1 MYKIL
6 FILIFSFAA
15 LVTKAQL
22 IDVQYNYNNV
32 GDCSFGASNNAK
44 TPLFM
49 HLYFTNLENTRFTEP
64 LPYVKKLEPGYTGL
78 FILQREMDMDAPS
91 FIFEIETF
99 RSNPIPDVNLDF
111 PYLIPFEPG
120 TKIEP
125 FDVQNIDGFW
135 GDQNPEM
142 WRASGFFARQGDK
155 VYAAR
160 QGQIVE
166 IVGETRKGDPKTWY
180 NTWTNSITLL
190 QPDGTLITYKN
201 VVDKNSK
208 LELNQKIH
216 AGEILGEIESNSSE
230 LVIMIYHNVLKS
242 SELQFVIPVFV
253 TAQGKT
259 EILNPS
265 LNIEVVHPIEIRV
278 LEMTKKEQKKLL
290 KIK

>member
-15 LVTKAQL
+15 LGMKAQL

-49 HLYFTNLENTRFTEP
+49 HLYFTNLENTRFTEL

-120 TKIEP
+120 TTIQP
-125 FDVQNIDGFW
+125 YDVQNIDGFW
-135 GDQNPEM
+135 GNQIPEM
-142 WRASGFFARQGDK
+142 WSASGFIANQGEK

-166 IVGETRKGDPKTWY
+166 IVGDNRKGDPQTWY
-180 NTWTNSITLL
+180 NTWTYAITLL

-201 VVDKNSK
+201 VVDKNSE
-208 LELNQKIH
+208 LELNQIIH
-216 AGEILGEIESNSSE
+216 AGDYLGEVANNSSE
-230 LVIMIYHNVLKS
+230 LILLIYHNELKS
-242 SELQFVIPVFV
+242 KELHFVIPVFV
-253 TAQGKT
+253 TAPEKT
-259 EILNPS
+259 EILNSS
-265 LNIEVVHPIEIRV
+265 LKIEVVHPTEIRI
-278 LEMTKKEQKKLL
+278 LEMTKKEQKRLL
-290 KIK
+290 KTK